1 MKKLKWPR
9 PRRLLFL
16 SSFHR
21 LFAEN
26 RLLKLCALVM
36 ALATAGQCLLSWQRD
51 QQQRTLVLPLGCGG
65 LEYQIY
71 SDRADDVY
79 LKQMIRLVLDLK
91 GNIQPATARIRFNE
105 LLRLVHPSAYGRL
118 QTRWREE
125 ADTLKQYP
133 AISYQVLI
141 DEDTH
146 PRVTDHSRIEVR
158 AQRQRRVGPT
168 VAGTDTVRYR
178 LHYRIEH
185 GRFWLLDLE
194 ELLDGRD

>member
-1 MKKLKWPR
+1 MKKRQWPR

-16 SSFHR
+16 SSVHH

-26 RLLKLCALVM
+26 RLLKLCALAM
-36 ALATAGQCLLSWQRD
+36 ALTTTGQFLFNWQRD
-51 QQQRTLVLPLGCGG
+51 QQQMTLVLPLGCGG
-65 LEYQIY
+65 LEYQIH
-71 SDRADDVY
+71 SDRVDDVY

-91 GNIQPATARIRFNE
+91 GNLQPATAQIRFNE

-118 QTRWREE
+118 QARWREE

-146 PRVTDHSRIEVR
+146 PLVTDHSRIEVR
-158 AQRQRRVGPT
+158 AKRQRRVGST
-168 VAGTDTVRYR
+168 VAGTDAVRYR

-194 ELLDGRD
+194 ELLDD